1 MEKITIL
8 LVDDHRLIRDIWST
22 ILSGEKR
29 FKVIGETGDGQ
40 EAIKMAGTKRPQI
53 VLMDVNMSPVDG
65 FEATIGI
72 TKVSS
77 TSKIIG
83 VTMHNIPAYAKKIM
97 KLGAMGYITKNSS
110 KDELI
115 TAIVEV
121 SKGNKYICPEIKNA
135 LANEQLTGEE
145 QEVSLENLSSR
156 ETDIVELIKKG
167 CSSRVIA
174 IQLGIAVKTVET
186 HRYNILRKLKL
197 KNTASLVN
205 FINTSGM

>member
-22 ILSGEKR
+22 ILSGDKR

-40 EAIKMAGTKRPQI
+40 EAIKMAGAKSPQI
-53 VLMDVNMSPVDG
+53 VLMDVKMSPIDG
-65 FEATIGI
+65 FEATICI
-72 TKVSS
+72 TKVSPA
-77 TSKIIG
+77 SKIIG

-121 SKGNKYICPEIKNA
+121 SKGNKYICTDIKNA
-135 LANEQLTGEE
+135 LANEQLIGEE
-145 QEVSLENLSSR
+145 QEVSLKSLSSR
-156 ETDIVELIKKG
+156 ETDIIELIKKG
-167 CSSRVIA
+167 CSSREIA
-174 IQLGIAVKTVET
+174 IQLDIALKTVET
-186 HRYNILRKLKL
+186 HRYNILKKLKL

-205 FINTSGM
+205 VINAWGM